1 MLSQSMLN
9 FKINQGITAMTK
21 YLTIAIGLSAA
32 LLLGGC
38 AVTAKDMEKMNA
50 DIATAQKT
58 ADEAKTMAANA
69 QTSAIRAQKMAED
82 AKNQSSSGN
91 AQATADRALREAEMA
106 RAEAREASEKADRMF
121 QKAIAK

>member
-1 MLSQSMLN
+1 MLSQLIFDSQT
-9 FKINQGITAMTK
+9 NQGITTMTQ

-32 LLLGGC
+32 LLLSGC

-58 ADEAKTMAANA
+58 ADEAKTMASEA

-82 AKNQSSSGN
+82 ADPSN

-106 RAEAREASEKADRMF
+106 RAEAREAGEKADRMF